1 MSTTSVLTAERRQSA
16 LLSRLADYLELTKP
30 RIVVLELIVAAA
42 AACLAMPHALDG
54 AVVMHALWGTALVAA
69 SASIA
74 NQWWERDIDA
84 RMTRTASRPLPAGRV
99 SEAEAVLLSAL
110 TLGVGIAW
118 LVWQVNLL
126 TATLGLA
133 SWIIYV
139 AIYTP
144 LKTRTPLNT
153 TVGAV
158 AGAIPVLMGWSATGA
173 PINLQ
178 AMALAGVVFLW
189 QFPHFMAIAWL
200 YRREY
205 SAAGHQM
212 LSVVD
217 PMGLR
222 CAGQAVVGALVL
234 IPISLIPSLSSAGG
248 SPLVYFVWTLCLGL
262 TQFGLAVRFA
272 LWRDEVSARL
282 LLCASLFY
290 LPAWLAMLLMVKM

>member
-1 MSTTSVLTAERRQSA
+1 
-16 LLSRLADYLELTKP
+16 
-30 RIVVLELIVAAA
+30 
-42 AACLAMPHALDG
+42 
-54 AVVMHALWGTALVAA
+54 
-69 SASIA
+69 
-74 NQWWERDIDA
+74 ERDIRA
-84 RMTRTASRPLPAGRV
+84 RMTRKASRPVPAGRV
-99 SEAEAVLLSAL
+99 SNAEAVLLSAL
-110 TLGVGIAW
+110 TLGVGTAW

-158 AGAIPVLMGWSATGA
+158 AGAIPILMGWSATGA

-178 AMALAGVVFLW
+178 AMALAGVIFLW

-200 YRREY
+200 YRRDY
-205 SAAGHQM
+205 AAAGHQM
-212 LSVVD
+212 LPVVD
-217 PMGLR
+217 PTGLR
-222 CAGQAVVGALVL
+222 CAAQAVVGALVL

-272 LWRDEVSARL
+272 LRRDEASARL
-282 LLCASLFY
+282 LLRATLFY
-290 LPAWLAMLLMVKM
+290 LPAWLAMLLMVTM